1 MLWNPLCP
9 PPPSPE
15 IAEDTA
21 LVAAYLAG
29 DAGAFD
35 RLYDRY
41 AKRVYGYA
49 RALTGSRTD
58 AEDLTQET
66 FLAAVRG
73 FASWNRRSGLLTYL
87 LAIATRRFRDERRRR
102 SRRPVE
108 VAESDSATGTTGGDP
123 VFDTVLMREIIHRLE
138 PERRAAFL
146 CAAYAGLTH
155 AETALVLGKPLG
167 TVKWQIA
174 AATKELRAA
183 LTDAPPGDTAPK
195 GLTDVL
201 A

>member
-1 MLWNPLCP
+1 MWKLFRP
-9 PPPSPE
+9 PPVTPE

-21 LVAAYLAG
+21 LVAAFVAG
-29 DAGAFD
+29 EPAAFD

-49 RALTGSRTD
+49 RALTGSQTD

-66 FLAAVRG
+66 FVAALH
-73 FASWNRRSGLLTYL
+73 SLEHWNRRAGLLTYL
-87 LAIATRRFRDERRRR
+87 LTVAMRRWRDERRRR
-102 SRRPVE
+102 SRRATE
-108 VAESDSATGTTGGDP
+108 VAEPINETATGGDP
-123 VFDTVLMREIIHRLE
+123 VFNTVLMRELIAALE

-146 CAAYAGLTH
+146 CAAQAGLTH
-155 AETALVLGKPLG
+155 AETAQVLGKPLG

-174 AATKELRAA
+174 AATKDLRAA
-183 LTDAPPGDTAPK
+183 LTETAPGEPTAK

-201 A
+201 I